1 MQIDQAELFLVRLPF
16 ASEQVVHDQTSDYC
30 DTVFLRLQAEGQSG
44 WAEVA
49 PGNFPFLTAES
60 SRSAFELA
68 RDFLVPRLLKTKSVS
83 DSKTFA
89 ELFAPIKNNNNAK
102 AIIDMAW
109 WDLQARLKDEPLW
122 KTLGGTKRPMEV
134 GLVFDRNEDQD
145 GFFRE
150 MQRVTDDQYRRVTLK
165 FRPGWDVQV
174 VAAVRAVVA
183 PLLQVQVDA
192 EGALDPEVH
201 TDTLYRLE
209 DFFLTMIEQPFAPSD
224 FVVNAMTAE
233 TLHTPIALDESIT
246 SLLEANIAIDLKCCR
261 YFAMKPGRVGGHT
274 EAKKIAQAA
283 KTGEIDCYGA
293 FDLQSPIGYR
303 HMLAMATAGGYTLPS
318 DIYRWN
324 EVFAEM
330 PAAPLE
336 STIHTENVPAS
347 DGSEATEERS
357 FQAIELWDE
366 PGIGCLP
373 DMAFLEKHTLEH
385 QLFQND

>member
-16 ASEQVVHDQTSDYC
+16 ASPQVVHDQTSDYC
-30 DTVFLRLQAEGQSG
+30 DTVFLRLQAEGLSG

-60 SRSAFELA
+60 SQSVFELT
-68 RDFLVPRLLKTKSVS
+68 RDFLLPRLLKTKSVS
-83 DSKTFA
+83 ESKTFA
-89 ELFAPIKNNNNAK
+89 DLFAPIKGNRNAK
-102 AIIDMAW
+102 GVVDMAW
-109 WDLQARLKDEPLW
+109 WDLQARMKDEPLW
-122 KTLGGTKRPMEV
+122 KTLGGTKRPVEV

-145 GFFRE
+145 AFFRE
-150 MQRVTDDQYRRVTLK
+150 MQRVTDDCFRRITLK

-183 PLLQVQVDA
+183 PLLNVQVDA
-192 EGALDPEVH
+192 EGALDPEMH

-209 DFFLTMIEQPFAPSD
+209 DFFLSMIEQPFAPSD

-233 TLHTPIALDESIT
+233 TLHTPITLDESIT

-274 EAKKIAQAA
+274 EAKKIAEAA
-283 KTGEIDCYGA
+283 MANEIDCYGA
-293 FDLQSPIGYR
+293 FDLQSPLGYR
-303 HMLAMATAGGYTLPS
+303 HMLAMAVAGGYTLPC

-324 EVFAEM
+324 EVFAET
-330 PAAPLE
+330 PVAPLE
-336 STIHTENVPAS
+336 SSVHSESVPLN
-347 DGSEATEERS
+347 DGSDAAEERL
-357 FQAIELWDE
+357 FQAVELWDE
-366 PGIGCLP
+366 PGVGGLP

-385 QLFQND
+385 QLFSND